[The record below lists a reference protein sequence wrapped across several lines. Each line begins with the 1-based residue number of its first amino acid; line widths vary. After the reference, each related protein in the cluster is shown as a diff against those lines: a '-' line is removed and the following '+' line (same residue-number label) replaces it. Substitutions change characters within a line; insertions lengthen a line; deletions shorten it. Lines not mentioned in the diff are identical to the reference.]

1 MNARSV
7 IRSGPLRFA
16 TAERFALPRP
26 VPAGASEP
34 KGHAGPEIDT
44 PPVGRICPQPPSRLD
59 AVMGPPPDRRPQSED
74 CLLLTVT
81 APAAP
86 AAGAV
91 TTPAA
96 PSTGRPVLVWF
107 HGGGFSSGAGLL
119 DWYDGGAL
127 AAEHDVV
134 VVSAGYR
141 LGALGYLVLDG
152 VSEGN
157 LGLHDQLEALR
168 WVRDHIAHHGGDPG
182 NVTLFGQSA
191 GALSIL
197 LLLQLDAA
205 RGLFRRAVL
214 QSAPLSLAAR
224 SLTESRETGRVF
236 AAHLGTDPRTASHKA
251 LLAAQARTAADHRRR
266 TGSFLAPPFAP
277 VRSTTQ
283 LPGDTGRL
291 TLGGSPPDV
300 LYGWNADDMSA
311 FPEGPSDRGGVAART
326 RRIYEAPL
334 TALRAELE
342 RSGAR
347 VHGYRLDWRPPGSP
361 YGATHCVEIPLL
373 LGSADA
379 WRDAP
384 MLGGLNRAQVDAVG
398 NGVRAAWASFARTGD
413 PGPLPAP
420 LTALPR

>member
-1 MNARSV
+1 MHARAV

-26 VPAGASEP
+26 VPGGTSEP
-34 KGHAGPEIDT
+34 KGRAEPDIDT
-44 PPVGRICPQPPSRLD
+44 PPVGRICPQPASRLD
-59 AVMGPPPDRRPQSED
+59 AVMGPPHDRRPQSED
-74 CLLLTVT
+74 CLHLTVT

-86 AAGAV
+86 AAGA
-91 TTPAA
+91 A
-96 PSTGRPVLVWF
+96 PPTGRPVLVWF

-127 AAEHDVV
+127 AAEQDVV

-152 VSEGN
+152 VSDGN
-157 LGLHDQLEALR
+157 LGLHDQLAALR
-168 WVRDHIAHHGGDPG
+168 WVRDHIARYGGDPG

-205 RGLFRRAVL
+205 RGLFHRAVL
-214 QSAPLSLAAR
+214 QSAPLSIATR
-224 SLTESRETGRVF
+224 SLTEARETGRIF
-236 AAHLGTDPRTASHKA
+236 AAHLGTDPRTAPPEA
-251 LLAAQARTAADHRRR
+251 LLAAQARTAADQQRR
-266 TGSFLAPPFAP
+266 TGSFLAPPFGP
-277 VRSTTQ
+277 VRGTAQ
-283 LPGDTGRL
+283 LPAATRPFALGDRA
-291 TLGGSPPDV
+291 PDV

-311 FPEGPSDRGGVAART
+311 FPEGPSDTGGVAART
-326 RRIYEAPL
+326 RRLYEAPL

-361 YGATHCVEIPLL
+361 YGATHCAEIPLL

-384 MLGGLNRAQVDAVG
+384 LLGDLTWAEVDAVG
-398 NGVRAAWASFARTGD
+398 KGVRAAWASFARTGD

-420 LTALPR
+420 LTPLPR